1 LSDDETIDAVVT
13 VSSIVEATRFPAD
26 STSALMIAD
35 RRRFVQYRRMK
46 PFAFLFLLL
55 VPILVF
61 AEGGLPD
68 RPYIYVEGKAEI
80 EKTAD
85 IMIVRFDIVGRAPQQ
100 PKANEEVQTKANKIF
115 GLLKD
120 RKIGDNDVIA
130 EDIRSQPEFQKGD
143 EYSDNRGKIIGYK
156 VSRTFQIKLRDV
168 AAFPKLVDDLINVG
182 AEFYGIEGGLA
193 KQKEI
198 ESETWEKALANARE
212 QANKT
217 LRPLNMKIDSV
228 FAVSPVSFPSIQT
241 DFFGEGAI
249 SFRSAEMQA
258 AEVERVSVT
267 PQYRLAPVK
276 VTQRVHVIYLI
287 SSTP

>member
-1 LSDDETIDAVVT
+1 
-13 VSSIVEATRFPAD
+13 
-26 STSALMIAD
+26 MIQHLHMN
-35 RRRFVQYRRMK
+35 R
-46 PFAFLFLLL
+46 FAFLFLLL

-68 RPYIYVEGKAEI
+68 RPYIYVDGKAEI
-80 EKTAD
+80 EKPAD

-156 VSRTFQIKLRDV
+156 VSRMFQIKLRDV

-198 ESETWEKALANARE
+198 ESETWEKAVANARE

-217 LRPLNMKIDSV
+217 LKPLNMKIDSV

-249 SFRSAEMQA
+249 SSRSAEMQT

-276 VTQRVHVIYLI
+276 ITQRVHVIYLI
-287 SSTP
+287 SPTP

>member
-1 LSDDETIDAVVT
+1 LIQHLHMN
-13 VSSIVEATRFPAD
+13 R
-26 STSALMIAD
+26 
-35 RRRFVQYRRMK
+35 
-46 PFAFLFLLL
+46 FAFLFLLL

-68 RPYIYVEGKAEI
+68 RPYIYVDGKAEI
-80 EKTAD
+80 EKPAD

-143 EYSDNRGKIIGYK
+143 EYSDNRGKIVGYK
-156 VSRTFQIKLRDV
+156 VSRMFQIKLRDV

-212 QANKT
+212 QANKA
-217 LRPLNMKIDSV
+217 LQSLNMKIDSV
-228 FAVSPVSFPSIQT
+228 FAISPVSFPSIQT

-249 SFRSAEMQA
+249 SFRSAEMQT

-276 VTQRVHVIYLI
+276 ITQRVHVIYLI
-287 SSTP
+287 SPTP

>member
-1 LSDDETIDAVVT
+1 MENPLRRRLCLSDDEAIDAVVGT
-13 VSSIVEATRFPAD
+13 SSIIEANPFSRLA
-26 STSALMIAD
+26 SYLMIAD
-35 RRRFVQYRRMK
+35 RNRFVQYRSMK
-46 PFAFLFLLL
+46 RFAFLFLLL

-68 RPYIYVEGKAEI
+68 KPYIYVDGKAEI
-80 EKTAD
+80 EKPAD

-100 PKANEEVQTKANKIF
+100 PNANEEVQTKANKIF

-143 EYSDNRGKIIGYK
+143 EYLDNRGKIIGYK
-156 VSRTFQIKLRDV
+156 VSRMFQIKLRDV

-198 ESETWEKALANARE
+198 ESETWKRRSPMPV
-212 QANKT
+212 NKLT
-217 LRPLNMKIDSV
+217 R
-228 FAVSPVSFPSIQT
+228 
-241 DFFGEGAI
+241 
-249 SFRSAEMQA
+249 RSN
-258 AEVERVSVT
+258 
-267 PQYRLAPVK
+267 
-276 VTQRVHVIYLI
+276 H
-287 SSTP
+287 